1 MIADIVARRYAR
13 ALFSIGQ
20 QKGAAEIEA
29 YGKDLAEF
37 AAVLKETPELVKVFR
52 NPIFSVVEKKAIVEK
67 ILSKLDPNR
76 TTRNFLFLLAD
87 KDRLSILPEIEAYFG
102 ILLDEAKGVMR
113 GELVTATALEQARQ
127 DEVRSQLADQ
137 LGKELILDFE
147 TDTAILGGIVLKVG
161 DKILDASL
169 RAQLHGMKEQI
180 KRGE

>member
-20 QKGAAEIEA
+20 QKGDAEIEA

-37 AAVLKETPELVKVFR
+37 ASAMKNTPELVKIFR
-52 NPIFSVVEKKAIVEK
+52 NPIFTVEEKKAIVEK
-67 ILSKLDPNR
+67 ILSKLDPNP
-76 TTRNFLFLLAD
+76 TARNFLFLLAD

-102 ILLDEAKGVMR
+102 ALLDEAKGVVR
-113 GELVTATALEQARQ
+113 GELVTAVTLEDARQ
-127 DEVRSQLADQ
+127 KEVRKELAEQ
-137 LGKELILDFE
+137 LGKELVLDF
-147 TDTAILGGIVLKVG
+147 DTNADILGGVVLKVG